1 VETAQL
7 SRYVAGG
14 FFVLVIAAGFE
25 FELATVFIAGLL
37 LFGAWALFMLFRA
50 DD

>member
-1 VETAQL
+1 MDAAI

-25 FELATVFIAGLL
+25 FEIATVFIAGLL
-37 LFGAWALFMLFRA
+37 LFGAWAAFMLFRT